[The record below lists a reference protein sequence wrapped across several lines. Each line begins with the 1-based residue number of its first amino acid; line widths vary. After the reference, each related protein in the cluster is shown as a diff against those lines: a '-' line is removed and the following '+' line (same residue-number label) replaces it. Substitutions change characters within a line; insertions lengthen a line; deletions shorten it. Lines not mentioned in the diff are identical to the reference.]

1 MSLKGFVIDIN
12 GVLTAGEQP
21 ISNAA
26 ETLQKMKEKYMIRL
40 ITNST
45 SKNKVEA
52 AEKLNKHGFSVEPD
66 EIFSPIEAIKNYLK
80 KRGGG
85 AFFLSTQKTQK
96 DFSEIPKT
104 PVQAVVLTHAH
115 EDFSFENMNRAF
127 RYLLDGAVFIASGIS
142 KYYKEKDGLL
152 YLDPGPYVK
161 ALEYATGK
169 EALILGKP
177 SRDFFLSAVSDMG
190 ILPSEAAVIG
200 DDIETDVRG
209 GMEAGLKGILVKT
222 GKFRRS
228 DLEKN
233 IHPDFILENIGEV
246 LENKLFL

>member
-1 MSLKGFVIDIN
+1 LRRISHLVFRPLGIPARKGR
-12 GVLTAGEQP
+12 G
-21 ISNAA
+21 
-26 ETLQKMKEKYMIRL
+26 RL
-40 ITNST
+40 R
-45 SKNKVEA
+45 K
-52 AEKLNKHGFSVEPD
+52 
-66 EIFSPIEAIKNYLK
+66 
-80 KRGGG
+80 
-85 AFFLSTQKTQK
+85 LSTRR
-96 DFSEIPKT
+96 F
-104 PVQAVVLTHAH
+104 H
-115 EDFSFENMNRAF
+115 
-127 RYLLDGAVFIASGIS
+127 
-142 KYYKEKDGLL
+142 EKDGLL

-233 IHPDFILENIGEV
+233 IHPDFILKI
-246 LENKLFL
+246 